1 MTPAYVLRRLLL
13 AIPTLFGVAV
23 VVFVLLRVVPGDPI
37 AMMVPGEA
45 TPDDIARLREAYG
58 LDKSIPVQF
67 VLYLAQVVQG
77 NFGTSIS
84 LKQDVLGLVLGRL
97 PATLEL
103 AGVAIVL
110 SVVCGVL
117 LALSATYWRG
127 TWVENAVD
135 GVNSVALAIP
145 EFLWAM
151 LLILAFAV
159 LVPVFP
165 ISGRIDPVRAASFAS
180 QFYLLEALATGKFAL
195 ARELLSHLA
204 LPAIALS
211 LPLIAVIA
219 RVLKSSLQEV
229 MVQDYIL
236 LARVKGFSDTRI
248 LTREALPNA
257 LLPTITVTGVHF
269 IFLVGGTVLV
279 ELIFSYPGI
288 GNMLFGAA
296 SNRDLPLIQGVT
308 LVFALLFVL
317 LNLAIDLTYAVV
329 NPRIGSKGGQ
339 H

>member
-1 MTPAYVLRRLLL
+1 MSPALLLRRLLL
-13 AIPTLFGVAV
+13 AIPTLFGVTV
-23 VVFVLLRVVPGDPI
+23 VVFVLLRIVPGDPI
-37 AMMVPGEA
+37 AMMIPGEA
-45 TPDDIARLREAYG
+45 TPEDIAKLRAVYG

-67 VLYLAQVVQG
+67 GLYLVQLAQG
-77 NFGTSIS
+77 NFGISIS
-84 LKQDVLGLVLGRL
+84 LKQDVLRLVLDRL

-103 AGVAIVL
+103 ACVAIVL
-110 SVVCGVL
+110 SVVCGVA
-117 LALSATYWRG
+117 LALAATYWRG
-127 TWVENAVD
+127 SWMESAVD

-145 EFLWAM
+145 EFLWAL

-159 LVPVFP
+159 LLPLFP
-165 ISGRIDPVRAASFAS
+165 ISGRIDPMRATAFST
-180 QFYLLEALATGKFAL
+180 QFYLFEAIAKGELGL
-195 ARELLSHLA
+195 ARELLAHLA
-204 LPAIALS
+204 LPAVALS

-236 LARVKGFSDTRI
+236 LARVKGFSDLRI
-248 LTREALPNA
+248 LVREALPNA
-257 LLPTITVTGVHF
+257 LLPTITLTGVHF

-308 LVFALLFVL
+308 IVFALLFIL
-317 LNLAIDLTYAVV
+317 LNIAIDLTYALV
-329 NPRIGSKGGQ
+329 NPRLR

>member
-1 MTPAYVLRRLLL
+1 MSPALLLRRLLL
-13 AIPTLFGVAV
+13 AIPTLFGVAI

-45 TPDDIARLREAYG
+45 TPDDIARLRAAYG
-58 LDKSIPVQF
+58 LDKSIAHQF
-67 VLYLAQVVQG
+67 VLYLVQLARG
-77 NFGTSIS
+77 DFGVSIS
-84 LKQDVLGLVLGRL
+84 LKQDVLSLVLGRL

-103 AGVAIVL
+103 AFVSIGL
-110 SVVCGVL
+110 SVFFGFG

-127 TWVENAVD
+127 SWVENLVD
-135 GVNSVALAIP
+135 GINSIALAIP
-145 EFLWAM
+145 EFLWAL

-159 LVPVFP
+159 LMPVFP
-165 ISGRIDPVRAASFAS
+165 ISGRIDPMRATVFTT
-180 QFYLLEALATGKFAL
+180 QFYLIESIAKGEFAL
-195 ARELLSHLA
+195 ARELLAHLA
-204 LPAIALS
+204 LPAIALA

-236 LARVKGFSDTRI
+236 LARVKGFSDLRI
-248 LTREALPNA
+248 LVREALPNA
-257 LLPTITVTGVHF
+257 LLPTITLTGVHF

-288 GNMLFGAA
+288 GNMLFGAS

-308 LVFALLFVL
+308 LVFALLFIL
-317 LNLAIDLTYAVV
+317 LNIAIELTYALV
-329 NPRIGSKGGQ
+329 NPRLR

>member
-1 MTPAYVLRRLLL
+1 MSPALLLRRLLL
-13 AIPTLFGVAV
+13 AIPTLFGVTV
-23 VVFVLLRVVPGDPI
+23 VVFVLLRIVPGDPI
-37 AMMVPGEA
+37 AMMIPGEA
-45 TPDDIARLREAYG
+45 TPEDIAKLRAVYG

-67 VLYLAQVVQG
+67 GLYLAQLAQG
-77 NFGTSIS
+77 NFGISIS
-84 LKQDVLGLVLGRL
+84 LKQDVLRLVLDRL

-103 AGVAIVL
+103 ACVAIVL
-110 SVVCGVL
+110 SVTCGVT
-117 LALSATYWRG
+117 LALAATYWRG
-127 TWVENAVD
+127 SWVENLVD
-135 GVNSVALAIP
+135 ATNSIALAIP
-145 EFLWAM
+145 EFLWAL

-159 LVPVFP
+159 LVPLFP
-165 ISGRIDPVRAASFAS
+165 ISGRIDPMRATAFST
-180 QFYLLEALATGKFAL
+180 QFYLFEALAKGEIGL
-195 ARELLSHLA
+195 ARELLAHLA
-204 LPAIALS
+204 LPAIALA

-236 LARVKGFSDTRI
+236 LARVKGFSDLRI
-248 LTREALPNA
+248 LVREALPNA
-257 LLPTITVTGVHF
+257 LLPTITLTGVHF

-308 LVFALLFVL
+308 IVFALLFIL
-317 LNLAIDLTYAVV
+317 LNIAIDLTYALV
-329 NPRIGSKGGQ
+329 NPRLR

>member
-1 MTPAYVLRRLLL
+1 MSPALLLRRLLL

-23 VVFVLLRVVPGDPI
+23 VVFVLLRIVPGDPI

-45 TPDDIARLREAYG
+45 TPEDIAKLRAVYG

-67 VLYLAQVVQG
+67 GLYLIQLLQG
-77 NFGTSIS
+77 NFGVSIS
-84 LKQDVLGLVLGRL
+84 LKQDVLALVLGRL

-103 AGVAIVL
+103 ACVA
-110 SVVCGVL
+110 
-117 LALSATYWRG
+117 LALSVTCGVSLALAAMYWRSS
-127 TWVENAVD
+127 WVESLVD
-135 GVNSVALAIP
+135 AANSIALAIP

-159 LVPVFP
+159 LMPVFP
-165 ISGRIDPVRAASFAS
+165 ISGRIDPMRATVFTT
-180 QFYLLEALATGKFAL
+180 QFYLFESILRGEFRL
-195 ARELLSHLA
+195 ARELVSHLA
-204 LPAIALS
+204 LPALALS

-236 LARVKGFSDTRI
+236 LARVKGFSDLRI
-248 LTREALPNA
+248 LVREALPNA
-257 LLPTITVTGVHF
+257 LLPTITLTGVHF

-308 LVFALLFVL
+308 LVFALLFIL
-317 LNLAIDLTYAVV
+317 LNIAIDTAYALV
-329 NPRIGSKGGQ
+329 NPRLR